1 MIEEIYNEADD
12 VKMPT
17 VSSFLKQ
24 LYPHKNVEDIL
35 IDTAEFD
42 PPKKEVK
49 KEVEKDDAKPEI
61 KSRKERRFLERK
73 QKKSEKSNKTVNV
86 RETEKK
92 KDRKALDQIKEET
105 RVEIGKR
112 LAPILFGIK

>member
-1 MIEEIYNEADD
+1 MIEEIYNETDD
-12 VKMPT
+12 ITTPT

-24 LYPHKNVEDIL
+24 LYPNKNVDDIL

-49 KEVEKDDAKPEI
+49 KEVIKPEM

-73 QKKSEKSNKTVNV
+73 HKKSEKSNKAVNV
-86 RETEKK
+86 REIEKK
-92 KDRKALDQIKEET
+92 KDRKAFDQIKEET
-105 RVEIGKR
+105 RIEIGKR